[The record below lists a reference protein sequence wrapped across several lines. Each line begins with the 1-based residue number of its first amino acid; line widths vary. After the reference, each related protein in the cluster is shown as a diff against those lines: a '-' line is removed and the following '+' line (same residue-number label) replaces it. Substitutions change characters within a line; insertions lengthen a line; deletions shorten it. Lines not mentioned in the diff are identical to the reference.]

1 MKWLHVETGIIGTTN
16 CKAIILQLKINL
28 KNKHQE
34 INSCD
39 FFGGIIMNNLL
50 HFKKNIHIHNI
61 SFL

>member
-1 MKWLHVETGIIGTTN
+1 MKWLHIETGIIGTTN

-50 HFKKNIHIHNI
+50 HF
-61 SFL
+61 